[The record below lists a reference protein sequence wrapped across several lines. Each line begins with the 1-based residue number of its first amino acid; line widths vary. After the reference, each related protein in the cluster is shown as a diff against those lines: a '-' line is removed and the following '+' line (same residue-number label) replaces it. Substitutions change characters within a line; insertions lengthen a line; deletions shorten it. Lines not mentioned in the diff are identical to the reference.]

1 MQKSCMSWGMH
12 TSPLARA
19 IEAAGGPAEFTKAVG
34 ISPRTLASWKKEGVP
49 DTRWREVVA
58 ACRGAVSAEQLA
70 IERVQKGP
78 ARVAQPEAA

>member
-1 MQKSCMSWGMH
+1 MSWGMH

-49 DTRWREVVA
+49 DTRWREVA
-58 ACRGAVSAEQLA
+58 TASRGAVSPEQLA
-70 IERVQKGP
+70 MERVEKAP
-78 ARVAQPEAA
+78 ARAAVAA